1 VWRADPGLPP
11 RRASEFGRNHAAEL
25 LLPLGNKEMNMAG
38 VDTTISVAPVMDLDP
53 FSEDYILHPYPYH
66 AQLRDA
72 GQLVFL
78 EKWNVFATG
87 RYAEVRAVLEDPA
100 TFCSGGGVGLANF
113 HKEKPWRPPSM
124 LLETDPPEHTRNR
137 AVISRA
143 LSPAALRALRSRFDA
158 EAVALV
164 GRLLQQDSF
173 DAVKDLGEAFP
184 LKVFADAIGIRPE
197 GRQNLIPYG
206 DMVFN
211 AMGPRNALY
220 AKAME
225 NGEDVANWVWDAC
238 QRRNLSPD
246 GLGIRIFD
254 AVDDGILTDEEGA
267 KVVRSFLSAGI
278 DTTANALATAV
289 YCFATHPDQWQALRA
304 NPDLARPAFE
314 ELLRFESP
322 FQTFFRTTTREVELA
337 GVTIPAEEKIMMS
350 LGSANRDPRQWS
362 DPDRFDITRS
372 TIGHVGFGM
381 GIHGCV
387 GQMIARLEVEVILRA
402 LAAQVSSIEI
412 VGEPRQRLHNTLR
425 GFEYLQVRLR

>member
-1 VWRADPGLPP
+1 
-11 RRASEFGRNHAAEL
+11 
-25 LLPLGNKEMNMAG
+25 MAG
-38 VDTTISVAPVMDLDP
+38 VDATVSGAPVLDLDP
-53 FSEDYILHPYPYH
+53 FSDDYILNPYPYH

-72 GQLVFL
+72 GQVVRLP
-78 EKWNVFATG
+78 KWNVFAVG
-87 RYAEVRAVLEDPA
+87 RYADVRAILEDPA
-100 TFCSGGGVGLANF
+100 TYCSGGGVGLTNF

-143 LSPAALRALRSRFDA
+143 LSPAALRALRTGFEA
-158 EAVALV
+158 EAVKLV
-164 GRLLQQDSF
+164 ERLLQRDSF

-184 LKVFADAIGIRPE
+184 LKVFADAIGIRE
-197 GRQNLIPYG
+197 DGRQNLIPYG

-211 AMGPRNALY
+211 AMGPRNKLY

-225 NGEDVANWVWDAC
+225 NGDSVANWVWDAC

-267 KVVRSFLSAGI
+267 RVVRSFLSAGI
-278 DTTANALATAV
+278 DTTANALAVAL
-289 YCFATHPDQWQALRA
+289 YCFATHPDQWQALLA
-304 NPDLARPAFE
+304 KPDLSRAAFE

-322 FQTFFRTTTREVELA
+322 FQTFFRTTTREVEFA
-337 GVTIPAEEKIMMS
+337 GETIPADEKIMVS
-350 LGSANRDPRQWS
+350 LGSANRDPRQWTE
-362 DPDRFDITRS
+362 PDRFNITRS
-372 TIGHVGFGM
+372 TTGHVGFGM

-402 LAAQVSSIEI
+402 LAARVSSIEI
-412 VGEPRQRLHNTLR
+412 LGEPRRRLHNTLR
-425 GFEYLQVRLR
+425 GFEYLEVRLR

>member
-1 VWRADPGLPP
+1 
-11 RRASEFGRNHAAEL
+11 
-25 LLPLGNKEMNMAG
+25 MAG
-38 VDTTISVAPVMDLDP
+38 VDAAVSGAPVLDLDP
-53 FSEDYILHPYPYH
+53 FSDDYILNPYPYH

-72 GQLVFL
+72 GPIVHL
-78 EKWNVFATG
+78 EKWNVFAVG
-87 RYAEVRAVLEDPA
+87 RYADVRAVLEDPA
-100 TFCSGGGVGLANF
+100 TYCSGGGVGLTNF

-143 LSPAALRALRSRFDA
+143 LSPAALRSLRVQFET
-158 EAVALV
+158 EADKLVA
-164 GRLLQQDSF
+164 RLLQRDSF

-184 LKVFADAIGIRPE
+184 LKVFADAIGIREE

-211 AMGPRNALY
+211 AMGPRNKLY
-220 AKAME
+220 EKAME
-225 NGEDVANWVWDAC
+225 HSDDVGNWVWDAC

-254 AVDDGILTDEEGA
+254 AVDDGIVTDEEGA
-267 KVVRSFLSAGI
+267 RIVRSFLSAGI
-278 DTTANALATAV
+278 DTTANALGIALHS
-289 YCFATHPDQWQALRA
+289 FGTHPDQWQALRA
-304 NPDLARPAFE
+304 KPDLARAAFE

-322 FQTFFRTTTREVELA
+322 FQTFFRTTTREVEFA
-337 GVTIPAEEKIMMS
+337 GQVIGADEKIMMS

-362 DPDRFDITRS
+362 EPDRFNITRS
-372 TIGHVGFGM
+372 TTGHVGFGM

-412 VGEPRQRLHNTLR
+412 IGEPRRRMHNTLR
-425 GFEYLQVRLR
+425 GFEYLEVRLR